1 MENEQDAL
9 ADFGRYLQLDQG
21 LAKNTR
27 LGYTRDVETLLA
39 WLKEKHEALPETPSV
54 LEAFLQD
61 QAAAGKAVQS
71 QIRMVA
77 SLRKFYRFAAHQ
89 HLISH
94 DPMSFVDAPK
104 ATQHL
109 PDVLSVDEVQRV
121 LAQPDTSKKL
131 GIRDRAILETLYATG
146 MRVSELTS
154 LQRSQLHLDI
164 ALVQVIGKGD
174 RERLVPIG
182 DTAIDWVTRYLRDVR
197 GQYAKG
203 RDDTVFLNF
212 RGGGLSRQS
221 VWKMIKKYVAAA
233 GIKKD
238 VTPHTLRHSFATHL
252 LENGADLRV
261 VQELLGHADIATTQI
276 YTHISKKRLLDV
288 YAQYH
293 PRYH

>member
-1 MENEQDAL
+1 MKNEQDAL

-54 LEAFLQD
+54 IEAFLQD

-89 HLISH
+89 HLITH
-94 DPMSFVDAPK
+94 DPMAFVDAPK
-104 ATQHL
+104 TTHHL

-154 LQRSQLHLDI
+154 LQRRQLHLDI